1 MALTTTATPPVQ
13 QDICNILRLE
23 SPQVTRT
30 SLDRPNLYLEVKKK
44 GKSVWSDLSEMMT
57 SRQFSGPTIIYVPSR
72 KDVDE
77 VSSQLSKHKVDN
89 NKYHADLFI
98 PERKAAHKAFI
109 DDDVQVIVATNAFGM
124 GIDKPNVQN
133 LIHYGAPG
141 DMESYYQ
148 GIGRAGRDGQRSV

>member
-1 MALTTTATPPVQ
+1 MALTTTA
-13 QDICNILRLE
+13 NILRLE